1 MEDQLR
7 RAVRQIIIE
16 ALTQTS
22 VQTPSVQLSPEYTA
36 DLDAV
41 LTGLQAMLRSLEA
54 AHQKAPDPI
63 SKTIITGVHS
73 DLFNAAA
80 EARGFIKKLK
90 TGRPQG

>member
-1 MEDQLR
+1 MNDQLR
-7 RAVRQIIIE
+7 RVVRQMLVE
-16 ALTQTS
+16 SLLENNAA
-22 VQTPSVQLSPEYTA
+22 VQLSPEYTA

-41 LTGLQAMLRSLEA
+41 LTGLQSMLKSLEA
-54 AHQKAPDPI
+54 AHQRAPDPI